1 LSVNPGVGPSSKVSA
16 TSLSFRLRN
25 ISGVKSNPGQTICRA
40 IKPIIVVNTVEIRM
54 EIVSPKLLKRKTL
67 NVIIAKNPRV
77 NTTAEIFLNLL
88 ITVLN
93 CSGG

>member
-1 LSVNPGVGPSSKVSA
+1 
-16 TSLSFRLRN
+16 
-25 ISGVKSNPGQTICRA
+25 
-40 IKPIIVVNTVEIRM
+40 M